1 MVNVIYDQEK
11 EDGISIKLLTA
22 GSISYASCA
31 VPAEPTES
39 IKNSKSLASYSDK
52 DLYYVQSILVSS
64 NWNKNDDI
72 FDKAE
77 VWKAK
82 NTPEDKPTNLEHD
95 ENTIIGHIVSNWPID
110 SEGNVLPEDTKLSE
124 VPDKFHIVTAS
135 VIYRGFS
142 DPKLKIRSEELIDEI
157 ENGSKYVS
165 MECFFNNFDYG
176 LIDKTSGTYKIL
188 NRNHNT
194 AYLTKYLRA
203 YGGLGEFENYKI
215 GRVLRNITFSG
226 KGFVDKPANEESIIF
241 TKNNMLPE
249 KNEENQKIGV
259 FDNQT
264 RSHLMETEIMA
275 ENKPETEEL
284 SEDLEAAKA
293 ELSEKVEALEAQIAE
308 HDKAQEEAAKAC
320 EADVLA
326 MKEKLEADHCGQR
339 DAMKD
344 ELEAGYHDKMK
355 AMKEELEAGYHDKM
369 KAMKEELEAVH
380 HEEMKK
386 KEEENAM
393 YKKELAEKDEL
404 LATYR
409 KNEEDRMMAEMY
421 KKRMATLIEAG
432 LSEEDAE
439 AATKTF
445 ESFDDEK
452 FEAIVATLNKVSTQ
466 DPKPEEVEAAEAEE
480 ATEAEASEVEETSEE
495 ATEEAEETSEASEV
509 LDSVEVEEEVNLG
522 VGEESDSE
530 VESTRAALVDF
541 VYSRL
546 GKK

>member
-1 MVNVIYDQEK
+1 MVIYDQEK

-22 GSISYASCA
+22 GSISYASSV
-31 VPAEPTES
+31 VPAEPTDS
-39 IKNSKSLASYSDK
+39 IKNLKSLASYSDK

-110 SEGNVLPEDTKLSE
+110 ADGNVLAEETKLSE

-176 LIDKTSGTYKIL
+176 LIDKASGTYKIL
-188 NRNHNT
+188 DRNHDT

-203 YGGLGEFENYKI
+203 YGGMGEFENYKI

-249 KNEENQKIGV
+249 KNEENEKIGV

-275 ENKPETEEL
+275 ENKPETEEV

-293 ELSEKVEALEAQIAE
+293 ELSSKVEALEAQIAE
-308 HDKAQEEAAKAC
+308 HDKSQEEAAKAC

-339 DAMKD
+339 DT
-344 ELEAGYHDKMK
+344 
-355 AMKEELEAGYHDKM
+355 MKEELEAGYDDKM
-369 KAMKEELEAVH
+369 KSMKEELEAVH

-393 YKKELAEKDEL
+393 YKKELADKEELLGEYRKKDE
-404 LATYR
+404 
-409 KNEEDRMMAEMY
+409 ERMMAEMY

-466 DPKPEEVEAAEAEE
+466 NPKPEEVEAAEAEE

-509 LDSVEVEEEVNLG
+509 LDSIEVAEEVNLG
-522 VGEESDSE
+522 VGQETDSE

>member
-1 MVNVIYDQEK
+1 MVIYDQEK

-22 GSISYASCA
+22 GSISYASSV
-31 VPAEPTES
+31 VPAEPTDS
-39 IKNSKSLASYSDK
+39 IKNLKSLASYSDK

-110 SEGNVLPEDTKLSE
+110 ADGNILPEDTKLSE

-188 NRNHNT
+188 NRNHDT

-275 ENKPETEEL
+275 ENKPETEEV

-409 KNEEDRMMAEMY
+409 KNEEERMMAEMY

-480 ATEAEASEVEETSEE
+480 ATEAQSSEVEETSEE

-509 LDSVEVEEEVNLG
+509 LDSIEVEEEVNLG
-522 VGEESDSE
+522 VGEETDSE

>member
-1 MVNVIYDQEK
+1 MVIYDQEK

-22 GSISYASCA
+22 GSISYASSV
-31 VPAEPTES
+31 VPAEPTDS
-39 IKNSKSLASYSDK
+39 IKNLKSLASYSDK

-110 SEGNVLPEDTKLSE
+110 ADGNILPEDTKLSE

-188 NRNHNT
+188 NRNHDT
-194 AYLTKYLRA
+194 AYLTKYLKA

-275 ENKPETEEL
+275 ENKPETEEV

-409 KNEEDRMMAEMY
+409 KNEEERMMAEMY

-480 ATEAEASEVEETSEE
+480 ATEAQSSEVEETSEE

-509 LDSVEVEEEVNLG
+509 LDSIEVEEEVNLG
-522 VGEESDSE
+522 VGEETDSE

>member
-1 MVNVIYDQEK
+1 MVIYDQEK

-22 GSISYASCA
+22 GSISYASSV
-31 VPAEPTES
+31 VPAEPTDS
-39 IKNSKSLASYSDK
+39 IKNLKSLASYSDK

-110 SEGNVLPEDTKLSE
+110 ADGNILPEDTKLSE

-188 NRNHNT
+188 NRNHDT

-275 ENKPETEEL
+275 ENKPETEEV

-355 AMKEELEAGYHDKM
+355 AMKEELEA
-369 KAMKEELEAVH
+369 VH

-386 KEEENAM
+386 KEEEKEAEKAELTAM
-393 YKKELAEKDEL
+393 YEKKLAEKEEL
-404 LATYR
+404 VGTYR
-409 KNEEDRMMAEMY
+409 QKEEERMMAEMY

-480 ATEAEASEVEETSEE
+480 ATEAQSSEVEETSEE

-522 VGEESDSE
+522 VGEETDSE

>member
-1 MVNVIYDQEK
+1 MVIYDQEK

-22 GSISYASCA
+22 GSISYASSV
-31 VPAEPTES
+31 VPAEPTDS
-39 IKNSKSLASYSDK
+39 IKNLKSLASYSDK

-110 SEGNVLPEDTKLSE
+110 ADGNILPEDTKLSE

-188 NRNHNT
+188 NRNHDT

-275 ENKPETEEL
+275 ENKPETEEV

-355 AMKEELEAGYHDKM
+355 AMKEELEA
-369 KAMKEELEAVH
+369 VH

-386 KEEENAM
+386 KEEEKEAEKAELTAM
-393 YKKELAEKDEL
+393 YEKKLAEKEEL
-404 LATYR
+404 VGTYR
-409 KNEEDRMMAEMY
+409 QKEEERMMAEMY

-522 VGEESDSE
+522 VGEETDSE

>member
-1 MVNVIYDQEK
+1 MVIYDQEK

-22 GSISYASCA
+22 GSISYASSV
-31 VPAEPTES
+31 VPAEPTDS
-39 IKNSKSLASYSDK
+39 IKNLKSLASYSDK

-110 SEGNVLPEDTKLSE
+110 SEGNVLAEDTKLSE

-188 NRNHNT
+188 NRNHDT

-275 ENKPETEEL
+275 ENKPETEEV

-355 AMKEELEAGYHDKM
+355 AMKEELEA
-369 KAMKEELEAVH
+369 VH

-386 KEEENAM
+386 KEEEKEVEKAELTAM
-393 YKKELAEKDEL
+393 YEKKLAEKEEL
-404 LATYR
+404 VGTYR
-409 KNEEDRMMAEMY
+409 QKEEERMMAEMY

-509 LDSVEVEEEVNLG
+509 LDSVEVAEEVNLG
-522 VGEESDSE
+522 VGEETDSE

>member
-1 MVNVIYDQEK
+1 MVIYDQEK

-22 GSISYASCA
+22 GSVTYASCA
-31 VPAEPTES
+31 IPAQPTES
-39 IKNSKSLASYSDK
+39 IKTLKSLASYSDK

-64 NWNKNDDI
+64 NWNKNDDV

-110 SEGNVLPEDTKLSE
+110 AEGNILPEDTKAE
-124 VPDKFHIVTAS
+124 DIPDKFHIVTAS

-142 DPKLKIRSEELIDEI
+142 DPKLKSRSEELISEI
-157 ENGSKYVS
+157 ENGTKYVS

-176 LIDKTSGTYKIL
+176 LIDKSSGTYKIL
-188 NRNHNT
+188 NRNHDT

-203 YGGLGEFENYKI
+203 YGGVGEFENYKI

-241 TKNNMLPE
+241 TKNNLFTE
-249 KNEENQKIGV
+249 KKQENEKIGV

-264 RSHLMETEIMA
+264 RSHLMETDIMA
-275 ENKPETEEL
+275 ENSTATEQTSELETVNKEL
-284 SEDLEAAKA
+284 T
-293 ELSEKVEALEAQIAE
+293 EKVEALEKQIQEAAVATESATKEHEQAQA
-308 HDKAQEEAAKAC
+308 DAAKAC
-320 EADVLA
+320 EEA
-326 MKEKLEADHCGQR
+326 KEKSEADHCSEK
-339 DAMKD
+339 A
-344 ELEAGYHDKMK
+344 ELEAS
-355 AMKEELEAGYHDKM
+355 YHDKM

-421 KKRMATLIEAG
+421 KKRMATLVEAG

-439 AATKTF
+439 ATVKTF
-445 ESFDDEK
+445 EEFDDEK

-466 DPKPEEVEAAEAEE
+466 NPTAEEAEATEAEEVEETESAP
-480 ATEAEASEVEETSEE
+480 EAEASEVEETAEE

-509 LDSVEVEEEVNLG
+509 LDTVEVADEVNLG
-522 VGEESDSE
+522 VGEESADSE
-530 VESTRAALVDF
+530 VENTRAALVDF

>member
-1 MVNVIYDQEK
+1 MVIYDQEK
-11 EDGISIKLLTA
+11 DDGISIKLLTA
-22 GSISYASCA
+22 GSISYASSV
-31 VPAEPTES
+31 VPAEPTDS
-39 IKNSKSLASYSDK
+39 IKNLKSLASYSDK

-77 VWKAK
+77 VWAAK

-110 SEGNVLPEDTKLSE
+110 ADGNILSEDIKVSE

-176 LIDKTSGTYKIL
+176 LIDKASGTYKIL
-188 NRNHNT
+188 DRNHDT

-203 YGGLGEFENYKI
+203 YGGMGEFENYKI

-249 KNEENQKIGV
+249 KNEENEKIGV

-264 RSHLMETEIMA
+264 RSHLMETDIMA
-275 ENKPETEEL
+275 ENKPETEQV

-293 ELSEKVEALEAQIAE
+293 ELSQKVEAFEVQIAE
-308 HDKAQEEAAKAC
+308 GEKAKEEAAKAC

-326 MKEKLEADHCGQR
+326 ITEKLEADHATVKAELEASLEASYDEKIKEATEKLEADHC
-339 DAMKD
+339 AEMKNKED
-344 ELEAGYHDKMK
+344 ELS
-355 AMKEELEAGYHDKM
+355 
-369 KAMKEELEAVH
+369 
-380 HEEMKK
+380 
-386 KEEENAM
+386 AM
-393 YKKELAEKDEL
+393 YEKKLAEKEEL

-421 KKRMATLIEAG
+421 KKRMATLIEVG

-466 DPKPEEVEAAEAEE
+466 DQQSEEVEVAEAEE
-480 ATEAEASEVEETSEE
+480 VAETEASKAEETSEE
-495 ATEEAEETSEASEV
+495 TIEEAEETSEASEI
-509 LDSVEVEEEVNLG
+509 LDSVEAAEEVNLG
-522 VGEESDSE
+522 IGEETDSE
-530 VESTRAALVDF
+530 VENTRAALVDF

-546 GKK
+546 GNK